1 MHLRKFRRT
10 KDGKLHVY
18 WGLVENVRV
27 GRKVRQRVV
36 CYLGDLAEQQAAA
49 YGELARSVRPRSRY
63 PSPPDLF
70 PAEARVAAAT
80 PVEILP
86 DQVRVE
92 NVKGFGDAWAGLGL
106 WRMLGLDRFFEEQCE
121 PGRED
126 VPWATMIAYA
136 AIARF
141 CEASSDLAVAESFT
155 DRSALPDLLGIDP
168 SKINEDRL
176 YRALDRALPHK
187 GALTRKLKERYG
199 ELFGVDYD
207 LLLYD
212 LTSTYFE
219 GEANRNPL
227 ARRGYSRDGR
237 SDAKQVVL
245 ALVVTR
251 EGLPLSHEVFP
262 GNRTDVTTLRA
273 IVRLMECKFGRAKR
287 VWVMDRGIASEDNLA
302 WLRQRGG
309 HYLVGTPKGKLK
321 SFEKDLLSADWREVR
336 DGLDVA
342 FARSPEH
349 ADEVFVLCRS
359 RDRREKELAM
369 LKRFG
374 DRIEEGLQAIA
385 EACRRPRGRLRDKL
399 ALGKRLGA
407 LFSKNSRAARLF
419 EYAVEEK
426 EGHLHLSWQRRE
438 PTGESW
444 AERTAGHYLLRA
456 NFSGDLTP
464 DQLWRAYIQL
474 TEIEAAFRSFKT
486 DLGLRPIFHQTEDR
500 VKAHILICFLALA
513 MRKTFELRLENYGL
527 GRSVGKVLSEL
538 RAWQSMDVVLQT
550 TDGTQLRL
558 RTIATPQPALKIL
571 LQRMAMKPPKRLLAT
586 QNVVKKQGPKKRQL
600 TSNQTPTI

>member
-10 KDGKLHVY
+10 KDGKLHIY
-18 WGLVENVRV
+18 WGLVENVRE

-36 CYLGDLAEQQAAA
+36 CYLGDLDKQQAAS
-49 YGELARSVRPRSRY
+49 YEDLARSARTRPRH
-63 PSPPDLF
+63 PIAPDLF
-70 PAEARVAAAT
+70 SVAPPAAA

-86 DQVRVE
+86 DQTRVE
-92 NVKGFGDAWAGLGL
+92 NVRDFGDAWVGWNL
-106 WRMLGLDRFFEEQCE
+106 WRMLELDRFFQEQCE

-126 VPWATMIAYA
+126 IPWATMIAYA

-155 DRSALPDLLGIDP
+155 DRSALADLLGIDP
-168 SKINEDRL
+168 AKVNDDRL

-187 GALTRKLKERYG
+187 GALTRNLKERYG

-219 GEANRNPL
+219 GETRRNAL
-227 ARRGYSRDGR
+227 ARHGYSRDGR
-237 SDAKQVVL
+237 SDARQIVL

-273 IVRLMECKFGRAKR
+273 IVRLMECKFGRAHR
-287 VWVMDRGIASEDNLA
+287 IWVMDRGIASEDNLA

-321 SFEKDLLSADWREVR
+321 NFEKELLSGNWREVR
-336 DGLDVA
+336 DGLDVML
-342 FARSPEH
+342 ARSPDE

-374 DRIEEGLQAIA
+374 DRIEEGLAAIA
-385 EACRRPRGRLRDKL
+385 EACQRLRSPLSDKI

-407 LFSKNSRAARLF
+407 LLSKNSRAARLF
-419 EYAVEEK
+419 DYTVEDK
-426 EGHLHLSWQRRE
+426 EGRLHLSWRRRE
-438 PTGESW
+438 PTGENW
-444 AERTAGHYLLRA
+444 AERTAGHYMLRT
-456 NFSGDLTP
+456 NLSGELAP

-474 TEIEAAFRSFKT
+474 TEIEAAFRSLKT
-486 DLGLRPIFHQTEDR
+486 DLGLRPIFHQTPGR
-500 VKAHILICFLALA
+500 VKAHVLICFLALV
-513 MRKTFELRLENYGL
+513 MRKTFEIRLEQHGL
-527 GRSVGKVLSEL
+527 GRSVGKVLAEL
-538 RAWQSMDVVLQT
+538 RAWRSMDVVLQT
-550 TDGTQLRL
+550 TDGRELRL
-558 RTIATPQPALKIL
+558 RRLATPQPALKII
-571 LQRMAMKPPKRLLAT
+571 LQRMAMKPPPSLLST
-586 QNVVKKQGPKKRQL
+586 PNVVEKQPPKKRQL
-600 TSNQTPTI
+600 QANQTSAF

>member
-1 MHLRKFRRT
+1 MHLRKFRRA
-10 KDGKLHVY
+10 KDGKLHIY
-18 WGLVENVRV
+18 WGLVENVRE

-36 CYLGDLAEQQAAA
+36 CYLGDLDEEQAAS
-49 YGELARSVRPRSRY
+49 YGDLARSVRPRPRY
-63 PSPPDLF
+63 PVAPDLF
-70 PAEARVAAAT
+70 PADPRAAA

-86 DQVRVE
+86 DQTRVE
-92 NVKGFGDAWAGLGL
+92 NVRDFGDAWAGWNL
-106 WRMLGLDRFFEEQCE
+106 WRMLGLDRLFEQQCE

-126 VPWATMIAYA
+126 IPWATMIAYA

-155 DRSALPDLLGIDP
+155 DRSALADLLGIDP
-168 SKINEDRL
+168 DKVNDDRL

-187 GALTRKLKERYG
+187 SALTRKLKERYG

-219 GEANRNPL
+219 GEACRNPL
-227 ARRGYSRDGR
+227 ARHGYSRDGR
-237 SDAKQVVL
+237 SDAKQIVL

-262 GNRTDVTTLRA
+262 GNRTDLTTLRA
-273 IVRLMECKFGRAKR
+273 IVRLMECKFGRAHR
-287 VWVMDRGIASEDNLA
+287 IWVMDRGIASEDNLA
-302 WLRQRGG
+302 WLRRRGG
-309 HYLVGTPKGKLK
+309 HYLVGTPRGKLK
-321 SFEKDLLSADWREVR
+321 DFEKELLSADWREVR
-336 DGLDVA
+336 DGLDVML
-342 FARSPEH
+342 ARSPDE

-374 DRIEEGLQAIA
+374 DRIEEGLAAIA
-385 EACRRPRGRLRDKL
+385 EACRRPRGPLRDKL
-399 ALGKRLGA
+399 ALGKRLGV
-407 LFSKNSRAARLF
+407 LLSKNSRAARLF

-456 NFSGDLTP
+456 NLSGELTP
-464 DQLWRAYIQL
+464 EQLWRAYIQL

-486 DLGLRPIFHQTEDR
+486 DLGLRPLFHQTADR
-500 VKAHILICFLALA
+500 VKDHILICFLALA
-513 MRKTFELRLENYGL
+513 MRKTFELRLEHHGL
-527 GRSVGKVLSEL
+527 GRSVGKVLLEL
-538 RAWQSMDVVLQT
+538 RAWRSMDVVLQT
-550 TDGTQLRL
+550 TDGRELRL
-558 RTIATPQPALKIL
+558 RRIATPQPALKII
-571 LQRMAMKPPKRLLAT
+571 LQQMAMKPPKSLLAAP
-586 QNVVKKQGPKKRQL
+586 NVVEKQHRKKRQPQA
-600 TSNQTPTI
+600 NQTPEF